1 MKEMKEGGWMKKN
14 RNIESETCLFVRLFF
29 QKSLYLQLEL

>member
-1 MKEMKEGGWMKKN
+1 MKEGGWMKKN

-29 QKSLYLQLEL
+29 KSHYICNSNCDVT

>member
-1 MKEMKEGGWMKKN
+1 MKEGGWMKKN

-29 QKSLYLQLEL
+29 QKSLYLQPEL